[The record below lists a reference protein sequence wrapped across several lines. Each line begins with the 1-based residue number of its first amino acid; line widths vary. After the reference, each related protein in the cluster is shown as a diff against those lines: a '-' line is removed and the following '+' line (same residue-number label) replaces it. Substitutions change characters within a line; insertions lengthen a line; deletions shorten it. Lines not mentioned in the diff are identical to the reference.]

1 MTVFK
6 GRDLLN
12 AISVQ
17 MFQNKMKMFLIEIL
31 VRLTENL
38 QFFFKKRT
46 LSAMVNEL
54 VTIIYIRRAVLDGAK
69 RIEPRSIY

>member
-17 MFQNKMKMFLIEIL
+17 MFQNKMKMFLIEVL

>member
-38 QFFFKKRT
+38 QFFFKTRT

>member
-17 MFQNKMKMFLIEIL
+17 MFQNKMKMFLIEVL

-38 QFFFKKRT
+38 QFFLKKRT

-69 RIEPRSIY
+69 RIEPRSLY